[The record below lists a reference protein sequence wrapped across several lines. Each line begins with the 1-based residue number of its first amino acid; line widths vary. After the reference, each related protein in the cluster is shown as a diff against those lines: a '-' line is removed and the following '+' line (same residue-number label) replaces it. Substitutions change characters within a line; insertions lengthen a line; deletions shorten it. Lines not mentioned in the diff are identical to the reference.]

1 MNNENEVMR
10 SQAEVVDAAA
20 QAAKAAAEA
29 AAAQAA
35 AAQAAAMQAEVRG
48 DQVQAAVK
56 KATGKERNYFG
67 LGFFVGLAAG
77 LAAAVVFSPR
87 SGEETRSVIQHR
99 LRERGQA
106 LPMTPPTPDVAA
118 AYGVDMPGAGRPAM
132 TTHLNMGAPPQKEIR
147 TPATPPEGGS

>member
-1 MNNENEVMR
+1 MDNKNEVMR

-20 QAAKAAAEA
+20 QAAKAAADA
-29 AAAQAA
+29 AAAQAM

-48 DQVQAAVK
+48 DQIQAAVK
-56 KATGKERNYFG
+56 KATEKQSNYFG

-77 LAAAVVFSPR
+77 LAAAAVFAPR
-87 SGEETRSVIQHR
+87 TGEETRSLIQHR

-118 AYGVDMPGAGRPAM
+118 AYGVEMPGAGRPSM
-132 TTHLNMGAPPQKEIR
+132 TAGLEVGAPPQQE
-147 TPATPPEGGS
+147 TGVPTTPPQGG